1 MSMQNLK
8 TKFILHG
15 GTQKGNTDEYQ
26 IEFFNEIYKNTNS
39 SLNILLIPFS
49 KDSDRRE
56 SSTSNLRDLFELFKK
71 DKTLSFEVANE
82 SSFISQMQHADIIYF
97 MSGVSLKLLETLK
110 PFDNL
115 RQALE
120 GKIIVGES
128 AGANVLSSYFYTPSA
143 DQISPG
149 LGFIPVKTIPHYV
162 DEYAGKLDDVAEN
175 IPLLKLKE
183 YEFKVFEI

>member
-1 MSMQNLK
+1 MKNIK

-26 IEFFNEIYKNTNS
+26 IEFFNEIYKDTNS

-49 KDSDRRE
+49 KDLDRRE
-56 SSTSNLRDLFELFKK
+56 SSISKLRDTFELFKK
-71 DKTLSFEVANE
+71 DKTLSFQTADE
-82 SSFISQMQHADIIYF
+82 SSLISQIQHTDILYF
-97 MSGVSLKLLETLK
+97 MDGISLKLLETLK

-115 RQALE
+115 RQAME
-120 GKIIVGES
+120 GKIVIGES

-149 LGFIPVKTIPHYV
+149 LGFVSVKTIPHYV
-162 DEYAGKLDDVAEN
+162 DEYAGKLNDVAEN

-183 YEFKVFEI
+183 YEFQVFEV

>member
-1 MSMQNLK
+1 MEK

-26 IEFFNEIYKNTNS
+26 IEFFNEIYKDTKS

-49 KDSDRRE
+49 KDLDRKE
-56 SSTSNLRDLFELFKK
+56 SSTSNLRDIFELFKK
-71 DKTLSFEVANE
+71 DKILSFETADE
-82 SSFISQMQHADIIYF
+82 SSLISQIQHADILYF

-110 PFDNL
+110 PFNNL
-115 RQALE
+115 KESLL
-120 GKIIVGES
+120 GKVVVGES

-149 LGFIPVKTIPHYV
+149 LGFVPVKTIPHYV
-162 DEYAGKLDDVAEN
+162 DEYEHKLDSIGEN

-183 YEFKVFEI
+183 YEFKVFER